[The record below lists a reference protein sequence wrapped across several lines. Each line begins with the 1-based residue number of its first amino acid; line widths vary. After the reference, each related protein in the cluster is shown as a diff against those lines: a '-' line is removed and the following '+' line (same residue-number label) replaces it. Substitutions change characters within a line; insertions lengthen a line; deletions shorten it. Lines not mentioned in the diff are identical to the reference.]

1 MIELS
6 ITRMIYECI
15 IPFLAMTN
23 SASFCDLGS
32 RLLIAK
38 RAQAKGAWWSK
49 PMNLSNRRRRLIRR
63 MAAVAAG
70 SIGNPR
76 MQKKWQMHFPLA
88 LCLSGT
94 SEDSE
99 AATSGKDRLAAIR
112 F

>member
-1 MIELS
+1 MN
-6 ITRMIYECI
+6 
-15 IPFLAMTN
+15 N
-23 SASFCDLGS
+23 SASFCDVGS

-38 RAQAKGAWWSK
+38 GAQAKTASWGK
-49 PMNLSNRRRRLIRR
+49 PMNSSNRRRTLIQR

-76 MQKKWQMHFPLA
+76 MQKKWQIHFPLA
-88 LCLSGT
+88 PCLSGT

-99 AATSGKDRLAAIR
+99 DATSGKDRLDAIR

>member
-1 MIELS
+1 MN
-6 ITRMIYECI
+6 
-15 IPFLAMTN
+15 N
-23 SASFCDLGS
+23 SASFCDVGS
-32 RLLIAK
+32 RLLIGK
-38 RAQAKGAWWSK
+38 RAQAKSASWSK
-49 PMNLSNRRRRLIRR
+49 PMNLSNRRRLIRR

-76 MQKKWQMHFPLA
+76 MQEKWQMHFPLA

-99 AATSGKDRLAAIR
+99 AAASGKDRLAAIR